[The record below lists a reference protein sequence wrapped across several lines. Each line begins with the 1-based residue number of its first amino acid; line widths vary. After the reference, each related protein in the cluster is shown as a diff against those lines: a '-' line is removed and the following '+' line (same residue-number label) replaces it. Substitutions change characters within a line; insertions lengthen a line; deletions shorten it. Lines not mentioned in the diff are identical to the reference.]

1 MIKKETPGSQLQNNS
16 IACHD
21 MEKTSEIF
29 ILKFQALKSYK
40 KEQKMQVVSAS
51 KYDNEELPIRL
62 EVDKTPAIFQP
73 LTRWYNG
80 QGRILVI
87 EFLEKEIKEYSIFF
101 KWVIHIQNS
110 MVSLLYSDANQ
121 KKINRVINENQT
133 FLTTLLLGLDELIL
147 HYNGDDVIVTRLKD
161 VHSVFTSL
169 VNRTI

>member
-1 MIKKETPGSQLQNNS
+1 MIKKETPGSHLQNNS

-21 MEKTSEIF
+21 REKTSGIF

-40 KEQKMQVVSAS
+40 KEQKMRVVPAS
-51 KYDNEELPIRL
+51 NYDKEELPIRL
-62 EVDKTPAIFQP
+62 EVDKTPVIFQP

-147 HYNGDDVIVTRLKD
+147 HYKEDDVIVTRLKD

>member
-101 KWVIHIQNS
+101 KWVIDFSN
-110 MVSLLYSDANQ
+110 
-121 KKINRVINENQT
+121 
-133 FLTTLLLGLDELIL
+133 
-147 HYNGDDVIVTRLKD
+147 
-161 VHSVFTSL
+161 HSI
-169 VNRTI
+169 R